1 MASAWHWLAKVR
13 SDVKPAAPHQPCLNR
28 SFVKASLHGSHVACQ
43 SCVYP
48 YCLDMCSS
56 SPLGISSVL
65 ISTLPAHSP
74 AFFPQNLSRAFPV
87 FVVANTCSCVGPQN
101 KLVHL
106 VHRYEQFFFNF
117 FYSNSKHTYTQY
129 TQIHQKPAHVV
140 INSSQYV
147 HLSLSLSHSLTHT
160 HPHTHTHTHIRVQ

>member
-87 FVVANTCSCVGPQN
+87 FAVANTCSCVGPQN
-101 KLVHL
+101 KIVHL
-106 VHRYEQFFFNF
+106 VYRYRQLMQVPVLSARRIQIGSKT
-117 FYSNSKHTYTQY
+117 FYFISWFGFRKCGY
-129 TQIHQKPAHVV
+129 
-140 INSSQYV
+140 
-147 HLSLSLSHSLTHT
+147 SLSCGL
-160 HPHTHTHTHIRVQ
+160 RKRDVW